1 MPASRQDSGWVKN
14 AGDRLAGSFTEAIRD
29 AVQDLGLTHGR
40 IGYDDLRVGAKVTG
54 SLADV
59 FDAYD
64 LMMLVRERKS
74 AQEIEWLREA
84 TRVNQVAIE
93 RTVRFR
99 LFYKQT
105 EPGGLAYVAPM
116 GRVLPGCIR
125 YKQTEPL
132 LAAASCSSLTARSA
146 TPRPRPG
153 RTSASAGRACP
164 RPRPGLVLGVEV

>member
-99 LFYKQT
+99 LF
-105 EPGGLAYVAPM
+105 LAYVAPM

-125 YKQTEPL
+125 YKQTEPGGL
-132 LAAASCSSLTARSA
+132 EIWPESGVS
-146 TPRPRPG
+146 RPV
-153 RTSASAGRACP
+153 AI
-164 RPRPGLVLGVEV
+164 LGVNKRSEG